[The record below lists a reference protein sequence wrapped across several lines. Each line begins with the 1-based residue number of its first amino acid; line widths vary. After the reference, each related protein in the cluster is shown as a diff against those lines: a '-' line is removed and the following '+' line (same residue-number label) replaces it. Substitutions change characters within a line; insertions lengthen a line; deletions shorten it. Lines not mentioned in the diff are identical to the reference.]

1 MGMRILSLLLL
12 LAVSSGHCAPSS
24 GNLEHVLNAF
34 LATFAKTNPAWMK
47 EITILRGGARPN
59 PGMQVG
65 FSQVVG
71 DFAFY
76 PKDWNDLSASERVEV
91 HSDRRLKSYLVSIR
105 NSEIYPSITNAK
117 PLEVLDQACSPGAV
131 KLDGAEML
139 RTRPLLIS
147 VQ

>member
-1 MGMRILSLLLL
+1 MRKLSLLLL
-12 LAVSSGHCAPSS
+12 LVATSSCSAAGS

-47 EITILRGGARPN
+47 DITILRGGTQPT

-65 FSQVVG
+65 HSQVVG

-76 PKDWNDLSASERVEV
+76 PKTWNELSTVEKAAV
-91 HSDRRLKSYLVSIR
+91 HGDRRLKSYLVSIR

-117 PLEVLDQACSPGAV
+117 PLDVVDQTPIPGAV